1 MNEIARFTTPAITYK
16 PSMVQI
22 GDVDEIFLVIKQNGC
37 EILRKAKTDAVI
49 DTNGFTWF
57 FEQTDTA
64 KLNSKVLSTVQI
76 DYTSGTARY
85 TTLPRPYHITESAI
99 SEVI

>member
-1 MNEIARFTTPAITYK
+1 MNEIARFTTPSITYK
-16 PSMVQI
+16 PSMVEI
-22 GDVDEIFLVIKQNGC
+22 ANVDEIFLTVKQNGC
-37 EILRKAKTDAVI
+37 EILRKAKEDAVI

-85 TTLPRPYHITESAI
+85 TTHPKPYGITESGI
-99 SEVI
+99 PEVI